1 MQSRHEEREIE
12 QLTPVGFVYGDLDV
26 ETRAFV
32 LEAARAIQADLKR
45 TAEGAI
51 QIGTQLLA
59 VKQRLEHGQFMTW
72 VQSEFGMSRQTCQN
86 FMNVARAFSDKL
98 PTVGNLPLK
107 VLYELA
113 TAPDSIVEQVEQQQL
128 PASLPAIREA
138 KAALKAAQEAE
149 RHARDEAEQAKHT
162 ATLREQ
168 ELEQTRRHAEER
180 QRTLTEQ
187 INRLQEELTRLT
199 TPQVV
204 TKEVEVVPKAVEE
217 QLETLRNRVKTLK
230 AQRDALSQEMTVL
243 GEQAR
248 AAALQPDEE
257 EERQQRVRR
266 AWRTD
271 TEAVLQ
277 AVSQLLMHWPMP
289 LDAYHFDQDEW
300 ARLTQIEEHL
310 ERLQGACHR
319 LRETVERTIT
329 VES

>member
-1 MQSRHEEREIE
+1 MQNSNERQEIE
-12 QLTPVGFVYGDLDV
+12 QWTPVGFAYSDLDM

-32 LEAARAIQADLKR
+32 LEATRAIEADLKR

-59 VKQRLEHGQFMTW
+59 VKQRLPHGQFMAW

-86 FMNVARAFSDKL
+86 FMNVTRAFGDKL
-98 PTVGNLPLK
+98 PTVGHLSLK

-113 TAPDSIVEQVEQQQL
+113 TAPAGIVEQVERHEL

-138 KAALKAAQEAE
+138 KTALKAAQEAE
-149 RHARDEAEQAKHT
+149 RQARDEAKQARHT

-168 ELEQTRRHAEER
+168 ELEQTHRHAEEQ
-180 QRTLTEQ
+180 QRALTEQ

-217 QLETLRNRVKTLK
+217 QLEALRHKVKTLK
-230 AQRDALSQEMTVL
+230 EQRDALSQEVMEL

-248 AAALQPDEE
+248 AAALQDEE
-257 EERQQRVRR
+257 EERHQRLRR
-266 AWRTD
+266 GWRIQ

-289 LDAYHFDQDEW
+289 LDAYHFEQDEW
-300 ARLTQIEEHL
+300 ARFSQIEEHL
-310 ERLQGACHR
+310 ERLQTACHR

-329 VES
+329 MES